1 MQAYRYQQSPP
12 EYSLTQ
18 LNFCAKTMF
27 PPTIILKTQI
37 YRDLQEMQKDI
48 DEMKKAREKKEKT
61 PKSDEKKKAF
71 SLKRSSN

>member
-1 MQAYRYQQSPP
+1 
-12 EYSLTQ
+12 
-18 LNFCAKTMF
+18 MF
-27 PPTIILKTQI
+27 PPTIIWKTQI